1 MFKESRANT
10 LSSKFDLRCLGF
22 CLLFLIIADNNLAAS
37 AVKEDER
44 FSITGLLST
53 LQSFFNF
60 FVLYFFLS
68 LQSALSLLSIYLYGV
83 LFLGVN
89 SEKKPN

>member
-60 FVLYFFLS
+60 FVLYFFL
-68 LQSALSLLSIYLYGV
+68 LSLLSIYLYGV